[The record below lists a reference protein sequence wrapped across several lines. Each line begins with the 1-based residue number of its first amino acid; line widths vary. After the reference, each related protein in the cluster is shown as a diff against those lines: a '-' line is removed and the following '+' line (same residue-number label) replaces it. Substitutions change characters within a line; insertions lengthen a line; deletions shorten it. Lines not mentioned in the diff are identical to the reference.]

1 MTFEETVRSLDTML
15 SSRNKFLMIEF
26 HSIDERQLPL
36 TVRVTLSRHSL
47 LPSTV
52 LTSVLRLR
60 STTCSLSRLRSNFQR
75 MGIRLWETFAS
86 RPDPLRPATINGACE
101 FEIFYLLLRLSF
113 YNYLQGNS
121 LHVRTATSIPK
132 HFLPL
137 YWGAGSLQDR
147 RNIWNPPPHSL
158 LHSSPYVQ
166 SDQPPS
172 TRTRLET
179 L

>member
-1 MTFEETVRSLDTML
+1 
-15 SSRNKFLMIEF
+15 MIA
-26 HSIDERQLPL
+26 SVPNPL
-36 TVRVTLSRHSL
+36 TVRVTLSRPSP
-47 LPSTV
+47 LPSTF

-60 STTCSLSRLRSNFQR
+60 SVTCSLSRLSNFQR

-86 RPDPLRPATINGACE
+86 RPNPLRPVSINWTWE

-158 LHSSPYVQ
+158 LHSSPYIQ